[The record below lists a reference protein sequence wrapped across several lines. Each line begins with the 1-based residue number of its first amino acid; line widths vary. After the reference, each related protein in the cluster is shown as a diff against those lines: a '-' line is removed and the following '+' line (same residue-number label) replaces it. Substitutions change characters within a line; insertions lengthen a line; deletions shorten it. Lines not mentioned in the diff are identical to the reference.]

1 MSDTPIT
8 DRHCVVLRDT
18 INAALKLLEDA
29 VDDDSVPMESAL
41 PLLDYTTRIDKTPFE
56 LVRLAAKCLAEGLHR
71 ISSLDADIEADFAS
85 DLERALNECEAALK
99 TDYYDT
105 LSAKRR
111 SDALATVAKLREK
124 YK

>member
-1 MSDTPIT
+1 MSKTPMTDAIT
-8 DRHCVVLRDT
+8 LAPSHRD
-18 INAALKLLEDA
+18 
-29 VDDDSVPMESAL
+29 SAL
-41 PLLDYTTRIDKTPFE
+41 QYVP
-56 LVRLAAKCLAEGLHR
+56 
-71 ISSLDADIEADFAS
+71 ADFAS
-85 DLERALNECEAALK
+85 DLERALNECEVALK